1 MKHAKRGS
9 GSLRVVSVA
18 AVAGFA
24 VTLALAA
31 CGGGGGGGSPSSS
44 VSPATA
50 SAWGGSGVTG
60 GTSASGTAS
69 TASTATATTTTNT
82 PPTMHSESITLNWM
96 PPTQNTNGT
105 ALTDLAGYEIHY
117 GPQSDQYTNTIKV
130 DNPGIATYV
139 VDNLSPGTYYFVV
152 TAYNA
157 DGTQSPVSS
166 EVHAVVE

>member
-9 GSLRVVSVA
+9 GSLRVVSIA

-24 VTLALAA
+24 GTLALAA
-31 CGGGGGGGSPSSS
+31 CGGGGGSASAGISS
-44 VSPATA
+44 ATA
-50 SAWGGSGVTG
+50 SSWVGAAVPS
-60 GTSASGTAS
+60 GTSAPGTAS
-69 TASTATATTTTNT
+69 TASTAPSTVTTSA
-82 PPTMHSESITLNWM
+82 PPTMHSASITLNWM

-139 VDNLSPGTYYFVV
+139 VDNLAPGTYYFVV

>member
-1 MKHAKRGS
+1 MKNAKRGS
-9 GSLRVVSVA
+9 GSLRVVSIG

-31 CGGGGGGGSPSSS
+31 YGGGGSPSAS
-44 VSPATA
+44 VSPDTAA
-50 SAWGGSGVTG
+50 SAAASSDM
-60 GTSASGTAS
+60 TSIPSVPGTAGATSTSTS
-69 TASTATATTTTNT
+69 TAATSP
-82 PPTMHSESITLNWM
+82 PPTLRSSSITLNWM
-96 PPTQNTNGT
+96 PPTENTNGT

-117 GPQSDQYTNTIKV
+117 GPQSDEYTNTIKV
-130 DNPGIATYV
+130 DNPGIATYE

-166 EVHAVVE
+166 EVRAVVD